1 VLKAVLRSLAHR
13 YQDFVTAEGDPTHP
27 ASGLA
32 AVYRERCSTIGRVIQ
47 AQLPDGTSLQ
57 GLADGVDDEGRLL
70 VRELPDSPDSRVH
83 VLSAGD
89 VVHIRPA
96 EPA

>member
-1 VLKAVLRSLAHR
+1 
-13 YQDFVTAEGDPTHP
+13 
-27 ASGLA
+27 LA
-32 AVYRERCSTIGRVIQ
+32 AVYRERCSTIGRRVR
-47 AQLPDGTSLQ
+47 AHLPDGTTLE

-70 VRELPDSPDSRVH
+70 VRERPESLDGRMH

-89 VVHIRPA
+89 VVHIRPS